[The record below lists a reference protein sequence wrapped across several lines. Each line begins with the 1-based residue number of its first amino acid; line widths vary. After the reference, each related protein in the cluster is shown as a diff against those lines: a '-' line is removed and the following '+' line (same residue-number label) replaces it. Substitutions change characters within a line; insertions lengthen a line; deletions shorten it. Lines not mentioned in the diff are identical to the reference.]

1 MGDRPPTTLADV
13 DVVDS
18 GFNGGDPLHS
28 ATPSVRSPR
37 RLLAS
42 LRVLDLSGDDGDAV
56 TRLLAD
62 LGADVLKVEPPG
74 GSPSRTQSP
83 TLRGTS
89 LRFALHNA
97 NKRSTMLDPFQ
108 PNDRTRLV
116 ELAGSADI
124 VVDSGNPGQAA
135 AYGTSCADLADRYP
149 QLVALS
155 VTDFGATGPRSS
167 WRATD
172 PVLYALSG
180 ALSRSGPTTGT
191 PVLPPEGIASAT
203 AAVQA
208 AWATLVAYYNRLR
221 CGTGDYIDFARF
233 DAVVMAL
240 DPTFGAHGQA
250 AAGIRRPDRWRGRP
264 KNQDAYPIYA
274 CKDGYVRIC
283 VMSPRQWR
291 GLRRWIGEPEEFQ
304 DPKYDVVAARFAA
317 WPQIGKL
324 VQRLFAEQ
332 TMKELVSAGQAHGV
346 PIAAVLSPA
355 QILASDHFQAVGAIA
370 DAELVPGVHARVP
383 AGYFAV
389 DGRHSGFRAPTP
401 PAGHD
406 EARWLAGP
414 AATISPRNV
423 SRPFDGL
430 RIIDLG
436 VIVAGGELSRLFGDL
451 GAEVIKVESAAY
463 PDGLRQTRVGE
474 AMTESFAWT
483 HRNNLAFGV
492 DLRSA
497 QGKQIFS
504 RLVVDADAVFANFK
518 PGTLAALDFP
528 YETLHALNRR
538 VVLAESS
545 AFGDTG
551 PWSERMGYGPL
562 VRATAGVS
570 KLWTSHDDQDAQPGQ
585 PGQPA
590 SGSRHRFYDA
600 TTIFPDHVVGRIT
613 AIGALAALIHSE
625 RTGEGARVHVS
636 QTEAVVN
643 QLDARYVTDAVRAAG
658 HADLRDDTSMH
669 DVYPCAGD
677 DEWCVISIRTD
688 ADWRSATAVFGLP
701 ELADDERF
709 ATGGAR
715 IAHRHELL
723 AQVSAWTRTRPPL
736 QVAEALQSAGIPA
749 GQMNR
754 PPDVLE
760 DPQLRARKLFTDMT
774 HPLFDHPLP
783 AETGPAP
790 FRHIPPAP
798 QRPAPL
804 PGQDTREICHK
815 ILGMSSEETERL
827 INDGVLFAST
837 DTA

>member
-28 ATPSVRSPR
+28 ATPSLRSPR

-42 LRVLDLSGDDGDAV
+42 LRVLDLSSDDGDAV

-74 GSPSRTQSP
+74 GSPSRTRPP
-83 TLRGTS
+83 TLGGTS

-97 NKRSTMLDPFQ
+97 NKRSTVLDPSQ

-135 AYGTSCADLADRYP
+135 AYGTSSADLADRYP
-149 QLVALS
+149 QLVVLS

-221 CGTGDYIDFARF
+221 CGTGDYINFARF

-324 VQRLFAEQ
+324 VQRLFAGQ

-383 AGYFAV
+383 VGYFAV

-401 PAGHD
+401 PAGRD

-504 RLVVDADAVFANFK
+504 RLVADADAVFANFK

-658 HADLRDDTSMH
+658 HADLRDDTSVH

-677 DEWCVISIRTD
+677 DEWCAISIRTD

-760 DPQLRARKLFTDMT
+760 DPQLRARKLFADMT